1 MKIGYDFVLTFSI
14 TWAFSKIGL
23 YFEHGHMIIT
33 WLFDKRIIDSDFE
46 FGGISFWNFYVVI
59 FSFRLWVK
67 IRWVSSHDYHLEIIW
82 RFDYGIID

>member
-46 FGGISFWNFYVVI
+46 FEFFESHHMIITLRLSGALITGLSINDLMAEDSF
-59 FSFRLWVK
+59 
-67 IRWVSSHDYHLEIIW
+67 
-82 RFDYGIID
+82 